1 MEIYILDDIWNL
13 IKTYIFHD
21 IKLHGKHLKNDPD
34 VKIYNNIV
42 KNLPKPLISRVGQSI
57 TYLRD
62 KNRDV
67 YTFKYYI
74 HIHKNNFIPII
85 ETMPIPKKYN
95 TLFKVYDYL
104 IKFTYR
110 NQYNMNKKTFNNTIY
125 QFDRILLK

>member
-13 IKTYIFHD
+13 IKTYVFHD

-34 VKIYNNIV
+34 IKIYNNIV

-67 YTFKYYI
+67 YTFKYYV

-85 ETMPIPKKYN
+85 EMMPIPKKYN
-95 TLFKVYDYL
+95 QLFKVYDYL

-110 NQYNMNKKTFNNTIY
+110 NQYKMNKKTFNNTIY

>member
-34 VKIYNNIV
+34 VKEYNNIL

-67 YTFKYYI
+67 YTFKYYVRI
-74 HIHKNNFIPII
+74 YKNNFIPII
-85 ETMPIPKKYN
+85 ETMPIPKNYN
-95 TLFKVYDYL
+95 ILFKVYDYL
-104 IKFTYR
+104 IKFIYR

-125 QFDRILLK
+125 QFDRFLLK